1 MGMAGF
7 IEVGNNANK
16 AEVIEAVNK
25 FEEGV
30 VVPNAKGRMQKLIEA
45 N

>member
-30 VVPNAKGRMQKLIEA
+30 VVPNAKGRMLKLIEA